1 MKKTI
6 STLLIAG
13 LSVFAFSASA
23 QKLAHINLD
32 SLLRS
37 MPESDSA
44 RKVGQQHYQMLE
56 SEVESMQK
64 EYQSKV
70 QDYQAHQA
78 SYTELI
84 KNTKQQEI
92 QDMGQRIQA
101 FQGSAQ
107 QDLQRFNDSITKPI
121 ITKAKKAINDVAKE
135 HHYTYVFDTSS
146 GVVIYSSDD
155 SEDIFGLVADRL
167 GIKGSAK
174 KSSK

>member
-23 QKLAHINLD
+23 QKLAHVNLD

-44 RKVGQQHYQMLE
+44 RKVGQAHYQMLE
-56 SEVESMQK
+56 NEVESMQK
-64 EYQSKV
+64 EYQAKV

-101 FQGSAQ
+101 FQSSAQ
-107 QDLQRFNDSITKPI
+107 SDLQRFNDSITRPI
-121 ITKAKKAINDVAKE
+121 ITKAKAAVTAVAKE
-135 HHYTYVFDTSS
+135 HQYKYVFDTSS
-146 GVVIYSSDD
+146 GVVLYSEDSDD
-155 SEDIFGLVADRL
+155 IFAMVAEKL
-167 GIKGSAK
+167 GIKPK
-174 KSSK
+174 KAGK

>member
-44 RKVGQQHYQMLE
+44 RKVGQAHYQMLE

-107 QDLQRFNDSITKPI
+107 SDLQKFNDSITRPI
-121 ITKAKKAINDVAKE
+121 INKAKKAINEVAKE
-135 HHYTYVFDTSS
+135 HDYTYVFDTSS
-146 GVVIYSSDD
+146 GVVLYSKDSDD
-155 SEDIFGLVADRL
+155 IYAMVAEKL
-167 GIKGSAK
+167 GIKGTAK
-174 KSSK
+174 RSGK

>member
-6 STLLIAG
+6 STLVIAG
-13 LSVFAFSASA
+13 FSVFAFSASA

-44 RKVGQQHYQMLE
+44 RKVGQSHYQMLE

-64 EYQSKV
+64 EYQAKV

-84 KNTKQQEI
+84 KSTKQQEI

-101 FQGSAQ
+101 FQSSAQ
-107 QDLQRFNDSITKPI
+107 SDLQKFNDSITSPI
-121 ITKAKKAINDVAKE
+121 IRKAKKAVKDVATE
-135 HHYTYVFDTSS
+135 HHYNYVFDTSS
-146 GVVIYSSDD
+146 GVVLFSEDSDD
-155 SEDIFGLVADRL
+155 IYALVAEKV
-167 GIKGSAK
+167 GAKSAPKKGSK
-174 KSSK
+174 

>member
-6 STLLIAG
+6 RTLVIAG
-13 LSVFAFSASA
+13 FTIIASSAGA

-44 RKVGQQHYQMLE
+44 RKVGQGHYQMLE

-64 EYQSKV
+64 EYQEKV
-70 QDYQAHQA
+70 QDYQAHQ
-78 SYTELI
+78 STYTELI

-101 FQGSAQ
+101 FQSSAQ
-107 QDLQRFNDSITKPI
+107 SDLQRFNDSITKPI
-121 ITKAKKAINDVAKE
+121 ITKAKSAVTSVAKE
-135 HHYTYVFDTSS
+135 HHYNYVFDTSS
-146 GVVIYSSDD
+146 GVVLYSENSDD
-155 SEDIFGLVADRL
+155 IYDMVAEKLGLKSA
-167 GIKGSAK
+167 AK
-174 KSSK
+174 KQ

>member
-6 STLLIAG
+6 STLVITGFSL
-13 LSVFAFSASA
+13 FALSASA

-37 MPESDSA
+37 MPESDTA
-44 RKVGQQHYQMLE
+44 RKIGQSHYQMLE

-78 SYTELI
+78 TYTELI

-101 FQGSAQ
+101 FQSSAQ
-107 QDLQRFNDSITKPI
+107 SDLQKFNDSITRPI
-121 ITKAKKAINDVAKE
+121 INKAKKAITEVAKE
-135 HHYTYVFDTSS
+135 HQYKYVFDTSS
-146 GVVIYSSDD
+146 GVVLYSEDSDD
-155 SEDIFGLVADRL
+155 IYALVADKV
-167 GIKGSAK
+167 GVKAK
-174 KSSK
+174 KAGK